1 MATTAE
7 EPITQDTA
15 TEGSPQVDAP
25 AAEKSRTTK
34 VTPSRASRT
43 RLQDV
48 SPRRTRV
55 VVRRV
60 GSLSVLKFSLLFYF
74 CAMLVMWLALLIIF
88 LLLQAGGVTDAIAKW
103 ASELRGTKVGTKGYE
118 PITINGA
125 AIFGWLFVVG
135 CVLTVVMAILN
146 LFVALMY
153 NLISDIV
160 GGVEVTLAEKRRG

>member
-15 TEGSPQVDAP
+15 TEGSPQVDVPVTEEPRTSKGAAP
-25 AAEKSRTTK
+25 
-34 VTPSRASRT
+34 RASRV
-43 RLQDV
+43 RLQEA

-118 PITINGA
+118 PIVINGA
-125 AIFGWLFVVG
+125 AIFGWLFVAG
-135 CVLTVVMAILN
+135 CVVTVVMAVLN

-160 GGVEVTLAEKRRG
+160 GGVEVTLAEKRRS